1 MVISELKTRYNMTSP
16 CAEKNTLT
24 LQVVQFDLFVSEKV
38 RLLPTKLKEIWK
50 QNTPEIIYSHNF
62 LDAFVKTWLITTFA
76 VFASGK
82 SESTRNSQQ
91 G

>member
-24 LQVVQFDLFVSEKV
+24 LQIIQFDLFVSEKV
-38 RLLPTKLKEIWK
+38 RLLQGRKSGK

>member
-24 LQVVQFDLFVSEKV
+24 LQVIQFDLFVSEKV
-38 RLLPTKLKEIWK
+38 RLLQGRKSGK

-62 LDAFVKTWLITTFA
+62 LDAFVKTWLITTFV